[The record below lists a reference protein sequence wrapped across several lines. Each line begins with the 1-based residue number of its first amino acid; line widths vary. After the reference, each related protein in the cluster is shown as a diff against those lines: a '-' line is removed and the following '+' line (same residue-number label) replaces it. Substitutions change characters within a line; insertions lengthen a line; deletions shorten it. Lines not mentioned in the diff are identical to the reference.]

1 MQRRATHYV
10 CVWGWQSLATP
21 RQTRAQHLRKAQLRA
36 HPQNYAPAVNLHAA
50 AVGERE
56 VFTHAEDLADYE
68 MAGA

>member
-1 MQRRATHYV
+1 M
-10 CVWGWQSLATP
+10 
-21 RQTRAQHLRKAQLRA
+21 
-36 HPQNYAPAVNLHAA
+36 NLHAA